1 MACRLPP
8 LGAAVDVTCPP
19 TYSVW
24 RAVVVRHVSD
34 AHVEV
39 RFHHWDGG
47 LDETEDDM
55 VVPATDNRDK
65 KCAPQPLFSDSLRLR
80 STLIFSRFDSAGRG
94 LLPLLCGPAARD
106 TAWGLNN
113 LTWDRAATTFVLA
126 RHATGQ
132 LVQAAHTPS
141 CGPSMAYKRTLGC

>member
-1 MACRLPP
+1 MAGRLPP

-55 VVPATDNRDK
+55 VVPATDTWPASQPPGTPAIPGQPPAAGDVGLCKMALGEPGAETSEVMQRVRVMTIKEDGTLGTLSVARPAPA
-65 KCAPQPLFSDSLRLR
+65 CALFVRCLSPHQLQPLCSP
-80 STLIFSRFDSAGRG
+80 G
-94 LLPLLCGPAARD
+94 AR
-106 TAWGLNN
+106 
-113 LTWDRAATTFVLA
+113 
-126 RHATGQ
+126 
-132 LVQAAHTPS
+132 P
-141 CGPSMAYKRTLGC
+141 